1 MSSIPTSLPIY
12 DVADDLLSGIA
23 GTGRVVLSAPTGSG
37 KSTQVPQILLDRS
50 GIQGE
55 IVVLQPRRL
64 AARLLAKRV
73 AFERGV
79 RLGDEVGYQIRFENV
94 VSSKTRI
101 RFVTEAILLR
111 QILQDPSLKG
121 VGAVIFDEFHERH
134 LTSDLSLACA
144 LQSVADQRPD
154 LKLVVMSATLD
165 VDTLEKF
172 LAPCARV
179 EASGRMYPVEVSYAG
194 AALGRQ
200 AAPVWERAAGA
211 FKKSI
216 AGTISGDV
224 LVFMPGAFEI
234 RKTMEAIEALPESRL
249 YEVLPLHGELS
260 PDAQDRAVS
269 SGDRPKVIVSTN
281 VAETSITIEGVRAV
295 IDGGLARIAR
305 YDARRGINSIL
316 VEPIS
321 RASAEQRAGRAGRT
335 GPGVCLRLWSE
346 AEQVARAERDEAEVK
361 RVDLSETVLM
371 LAAAGINHLETSP
384 PVQRTEATKGS
395 LHSKNGGTLVW
406 YERPTAESLER
417 GYVLLRDLGAL
428 ATDAIGMVSLQ
439 KCSDAALA
447 ASPAGQQGRPAS
459 GHATR
464 CSDAA
469 LAASPAGQQGRPASG
484 HATRCSDAALAAS
497 PAAGCSITELGRKMS
512 GFPLHPRYARLLI
525 EGDRL
530 GVLPDVAL
538 IAALSQGRPIYRA
551 AREDRIRR
559 EQIRQI
565 EDHVDVRS
573 DYFVHLKAWAVAQAA
588 KFNPNACGALG
599 IHGGAA
605 RQAGAVA
612 QQILK
617 LAERAGLD
625 TRSGALPDFEERI
638 CKCLL
643 VAFSDHLALRNDRG
657 TRRCRMVHGRSG
669 ELRRESVVESELFV
683 AAEIEERELRGDV
696 TVLLGLAT
704 TVESQWLEECFPDD
718 FSEGKATTYDES
730 VRRVV
735 CRTERRFR
743 DLVLKSKDQ
752 GEPDYDQ
759 AAALLAA
766 EVVAGR
772 LNLKQW
778 DAVVENWIQRVN
790 FVARHCP
797 ETEIA
802 PIDDEARQLLVEQI
816 CHGALSYKEI
826 KDRPVL
832 NTVKEWISPEQ
843 IYYIDAYAPAEMDL
857 PNRNR
862 PARIRYEADGRAII
876 ASKLQD
882 FYDVPGSSLRV
893 ANGQVPLLVELLAP
907 NQRPAHLTDDLD
919 GFWDGA
925 FAHVRK
931 DLAGRYP
938 KHEWR

>member
-1 MSSIPTSLPIY
+1 MPQTPISLPIY
-12 DVADDLLSGIA
+12 DVADALLAGIA
-23 GTGRVVLSAPTGSG
+23 STGRVVLSAPTGSG
-37 KSTQVPQILLDRS
+37 KSTQVPQILLDQAE
-50 GIQGE
+50 IEGE

-73 AFERGV
+73 ASERVV

-94 VSSKTRI
+94 VSAKTRI

-111 QILQDPSLKG
+111 QILQDPALKG

-144 LQSVADQRPD
+144 LQSVAAERPD

-165 VDTLEKF
+165 IDTLEDF
-172 LAPCARV
+172 LAPCTRI
-179 EASGRMYPVEVSYAG
+179 EASGRMFPVEISYAG

-200 AAPVWERAAGA
+200 AAPVWERAASA

-216 AGTISGDV
+216 AGQVSGDV

-234 RKTMEAIEALPESRL
+234 RKTMEAIEALPEARG
-249 YEVLPLHGELS
+249 YELLPLHGEL
-260 PDAQDRAVS
+260 PADAQDRAVS

-335 GPGVCLRLWSE
+335 EPGVCLRLWSE

-371 LAAAGINHLETSP
+371 LAAAGIEDLDSF
-384 PVQRTEATKGS
+384 
-395 LHSKNGGTLVW
+395 LW
-406 YERPTAESLER
+406 YEAPEVKSLER
-417 GYVLLRDLGAL
+417 AYGLLRDLGAL
-428 ATDAIGMVSLQ
+428 ETATDAIGMASLQ
-439 KCSDAALA
+439 RSHEGSDAALA
-447 ASPAGQQGRPAS
+447 ASPV
-459 GHATR
+459 
-464 CSDAA
+464 
-469 LAASPAGQQGRPASG
+469 L
-484 HATRCSDAALAAS
+484 
-497 PAAGCSITELGRKMS
+497 GCRITKLGRKMS

-525 EGDRL
+525 EADRL
-530 GVLPDVAL
+530 GVLPDAAL
-538 IAALSQGRPIYRA
+538 IAALSQGRPFYRA

-573 DYFVHLKAWAVAQAA
+573 DYFVHLRAWEVARAA
-588 KFNPNACGALG
+588 KFNPSACGALG

-617 LAERAGLD
+617 LAERAGFD
-625 TRSGALPDFEERI
+625 TRSPVQKTEATTGGFHSQNGGASEERI
-638 CKCLL
+638 CQCLL

-657 TRRCRMVHGRSG
+657 TRRCRMMHGRSG

-696 TVLLGLAT
+696 SVLLGLAT
-704 TVESQWLEECFPDD
+704 AVEPAWLEECFPDD
-718 FSEGKATTYDES
+718 FSEGTATTYDAS

-759 AAALLAA
+759 AAALLAT
-766 EVVAGR
+766 EVVAGN
-772 LNLKQW
+772 LNLKNW

-802 PIDDEARQLLVEQI
+802 PIDDEARQLLIEQI

-832 NTVKEWISPEQ
+832 GAVKEWISPEQ
-843 IYYIDAYAPAEMDL
+843 VYYIDTYAPAEMDL
-857 PNRNR
+857 PRKNR

-925 FAHVRK
+925 YAHVRK
-931 DLAGRYP
+931 ELAGRYP

>member
-1 MSSIPTSLPIY
+1 MPKLPASLPIY
-12 DVADDLLSGIA
+12 DVADALLEGIA
-23 GTGRVVLSAPTGSG
+23 ASGRVVLSAPTGSG

-50 GIQGE
+50 GIEGE

-79 RLGDEVGYQIRFENV
+79 KLGEEVGYQIRFENV
-94 VSSKTRI
+94 VSSRTRI

-111 QILQDPSLKG
+111 QILEDPSLKG
-121 VGAVIFDEFHERH
+121 VGAVLFDEFHERH

-144 LQSVADQRPD
+144 LQTVAELRPD
-154 LKLVVMSATLD
+154 LKIVVMSATLD
-165 VDTLEKF
+165 IDTLEGF

-200 AAPVWERAAGA
+200 AAPVWERAASA
-211 FKKSI
+211 FKKAI
-216 AGTISGDV
+216 AGQVSGDV

-234 RKTMEAIEALPESRL
+234 RKTMEAIQALPEARA
-249 YEVLPLHGELS
+249 YEVLPLHGELP
-260 PDAQDRAVS
+260 PDAQDRAVT
-269 SGDRPKVIVSTN
+269 SGGRPKVIVSTN
-281 VAETSITIEGVRAV
+281 VAETSITIDGVCAV

-335 GPGVCLRLWSE
+335 GPGLCLRLWSE
-346 AEQVARAERDEAEVK
+346 AEHVARSERDEAEV
-361 RVDLSETVLM
+361 RRIDLSETVLM
-371 LAAAGINHLETSP
+371 LAAAGIADLEVFP
-384 PVQRTEATKGS
+384 
-395 LHSKNGGTLVW
+395 W
-406 YERPTAESLER
+406 YEAPAAKSLER
-417 GYVLLRDLGAL
+417 ASLLLHDLGAL
-428 ATDAIGMVSLQ
+428 DADNAITD
-439 KCSDAALA
+439 
-447 ASPAGQQGRPAS
+447 
-459 GHATR
+459 
-464 CSDAA
+464 
-469 LAASPAGQQGRPASG
+469 
-484 HATRCSDAALAAS
+484 
-497 PAAGCSITELGRKMS
+497 LGRKMS

-525 EGDRL
+525 EADRL
-530 GVLPDVAL
+530 GVLSDVAL
-538 IAALSQGRPIYRA
+538 IAALSQGRPFYRA
-551 AREDRIRR
+551 AREDRVRR
-559 EQIRQI
+559 EQMRQV
-565 EDHVDVRS
+565 EDHADVRS
-573 DYFVHLKAWAVAQAA
+573 DYFVHLRAWELAQAA

-625 TRSGALPDFEERI
+625 TRPAALPDSEERI

-669 ELRRESVVESELFV
+669 ELRRESVVESALLV

-696 TVLLGLAT
+696 SVLLGLAT
-704 TVESQWLEECFPDD
+704 AVNPAWLEEFFPDD
-718 FSEGKATTYDES
+718 FSEGTTTTYDAPA
-730 VRRVV
+730 RRVV

-752 GEPDYDQ
+752 GEPDYDE
-759 AAALLAA
+759 AASLLAA
-766 EVVAGR
+766 EVVAGN
-772 LNLKQW
+772 LNLKNW

-790 FVARHCP
+790 FVARYCP

-802 PIDDEARQLLVEQI
+802 PIDSEARQLLIEQI

-832 NTVKEWISPEQ
+832 NAVKEWISPEQ
-843 IYYIDAYAPAEMDL
+843 LYYIDTYAPAEITL
-857 PNRNR
+857 PNRHR
-862 PARIRYEADGRAII
+862 SSKIRYEPDGRAII

-893 ANGQVPLLVELLAP
+893 ANGKVPLLIELLAP

-925 FAHVRK
+925 YQHVRK
-931 DLAGRYP
+931 ELAGRYP